1 MALLVVY
8 TFLFLADRVCL
19 HLLSCWR
26 HEPEQ
31 SPSAIIFI
39 ASFSCLFF
47 SSFSL
52 CVSFSGEGT
61 TVAFDPL
68 RKYHHQQQ
76 QLHFFVFIFRLHLH
90 LSSFEDVC
98 TFPFA
103 PSVARVLFLAPL
115 SGDISSGGLS
125 YLRMWMFTE
134 MSCDVWGKEHDYYY
148 YCHYYR
154 HRHHRTW
161 SQDTQT
167 CQLFIASLLIP
178 SQLLNYV
185 SIVCALWWWCVGGIA
200 GNCHVYPSVTADN
213 ADWPIVCGSWCQ
225 VDLNRFSSI
234 FSPFTL

>member
-19 HLLSCWR
+19 HHLLSCWR

-76 QLHFFVFIFRLHLH
+76 QLHFLSSSPGYIFTCLPLKTSALFLLHH
-90 LSSFEDVC
+90 LSHEF
-98 TFPFA
+98 F
-103 PSVARVLFLAPL
+103 
-115 SGDISSGGLS
+115 
-125 YLRMWMFTE
+125 
-134 MSCDVWGKEHDYYY
+134 
-148 YCHYYR
+148 
-154 HRHHRTW
+154 
-161 SQDTQT
+161 
-167 CQLFIASLLIP
+167 SLLPCPAIYHLAV
-178 SQLLNYV
+178 SAIFGCECLQRWAVMCEARSMITTITATIIAITGHGHKTHRLVSCLLPL
-185 SIVCALWWWCVGGIA
+185 C
-200 GNCHVYPSVTADN
+200 
-213 ADWPIVCGSWCQ
+213 
-225 VDLNRFSSI
+225 
-234 FSPFTL
+234 